1 MIELVKDSQGPK
13 PQGPKIVVVGVG
25 GAGCNAVDT
34 MADGTLEGVEF
45 FGINTD
51 LQALQM
57 CRIPRKIHIGMNTTK
72 GLGTGS
78 NPNLGEQ
85 AANEDRETIRK
96 ELENADLVFITA
108 GLGGG
113 TGTGAST
120 VIADIVKEIGAISVA
135 ITTKPFDF
143 EGPVRRAHA
152 ERGQAVL
159 RKKVDTFITVPNQRL
174 IRVVDESTTFRDAFR
189 VADGV
194 LKQCV
199 SSIAELITR
208 PGLINLDFNDIKA
221 IMDYEGGAVMGVGY
235 GKGDNRA
242 TEAFQQASSSPLMEE
257 MVIEGAKGI
266 LVNITGPE
274 DLTLHEVNT
283 AIEQFINAKA
293 ENDAHIIFGVV
304 MDPTLDDELKV
315 TILAS
320 GFKEAEKNE
329 VDSTTQHDYNTTHPM
344 ERDFMQPAYVNKA
357 DNFLDPLEE
366 ELSVAPQAAVAVGSR
381 HAGGSGNSSGS
392 MFGGLHSKPS
402 GKVLPTIFGSK

>member
-1 MIELVKDSQGPK
+1 MIELVKDNQDP
-13 PQGPKIVVVGVG
+13 PHQGPKIVVVGVG

-34 MADGTLEGVEF
+34 MADGSLEGVEF
-45 FGINTD
+45 IAVNTD
-51 LQALQM
+51 VQALSM
-57 CRIPRKIHIGMNTTK
+57 CRTRRQIQIGRNTTN

-85 AANEDRETIRK
+85 AANEDRDRLRQ
-96 ELENADLVFITA
+96 ELDNADLVFITA

-120 VIADIVKEIGAISVA
+120 VIAEIVKEMGAISVG

-152 ERGQAVL
+152 ERGQSVL

-174 IRVVDESTTFRDAFR
+174 IRLVDEATTLKDAFR

-199 SSIAELITR
+199 CSIADLITR
-208 PGLINLDFNDIKA
+208 PGLINLDFSDIKA

-235 GKGDNRA
+235 GKGDCRA
-242 TEAFQQASSSPLMEE
+242 TEAFEQASSSPLMEE
-257 MVIEGAKGI
+257 MHIEGAKGI
-266 LVNITGPE
+266 LVHITGPTN
-274 DLTLHEVNT
+274 LTLFEVNQ
-283 AIEQFINAKA
+283 AIEHFINSKA
-293 ENDAHIIFGVV
+293 VPDAHIIFGTVI
-304 MDPTLDDELKV
+304 DETLDDEMKV

-320 GFKEAEKNE
+320 GFKEVEQRE
-329 VDSTTQHDYNTTHPM
+329 VDNAATQDYISTSV
-344 ERDFMQPAYVNKA
+344 EKDFLKPAYVGKPS
-357 DNFLDPLEE
+357 DFLESYDD
-366 ELSVAPQAAVAVGSR
+366 ELSLSPQPEPTRAAVGAGGPSILGSR
-381 HAGGSGNSSGS
+381 SS
-392 MFGGLHSKPS
+392 KTP

>member
-1 MIELVKDSQGPK
+1 MIELVKDNQGPSVNR
-13 PQGPKIVVVGVG
+13 PKIVVVGVG

-34 MADGTLEGVEF
+34 MADGSLEGVDF
-45 FGINTD
+45 VAVNTD
-51 LQALQM
+51 VQALSM
-57 CRIPRKIHIGMNTTK
+57 CLTQRKIQIGKNTTN

-85 AANEDRETIRK
+85 AANEDRETLRA
-96 ELENADLVFITA
+96 ELEGADLVFITA

-120 VIADIVKEIGAISVA
+120 VIAEIVKEQNAISVG

-152 ERGQAVL
+152 ERGQSIL

-174 IRVVDESTTFRDAFR
+174 IRVVDESTTLKDAFR

-199 SSIAELITR
+199 CSIADLITR
-208 PGLINLDFNDIKA
+208 PGLINLDFSDIKA

-235 GKGDNRA
+235 GKGENRS

-266 LVNITGPE
+266 LVHITGP
-274 DLTLHEVNT
+274 DNLTLFEVNQ

-293 ENDAHIIFGVV
+293 VPDAHIIFGTVI
-304 MDPTLDDELKV
+304 DETLDDEMKV

-320 GFKEAEKNE
+320 GFKEAEQRD
-329 VDSTTQHDYNTTHPM
+329 VDSAASQDYVTTSADK
-344 ERDFMQPAYVNKA
+344 DFLKPAYVGKPS
-357 DNFLDPLEE
+357 DFLEPLED
-366 ELSVAPQAAVAVGSR
+366 ELSLAPRAEQSRQSVASGVGPSIL
-381 HAGGSGNSSGS
+381 GNRP
-392 MFGGLHSKPS
+392 SKTS